1 MVSLGLGILAGVA
14 IMVFMVL
21 GIYRAL
27 LAYGPANGQPDLL
40 VFSALLGSG
49 AFMFVTAIPLALSL
63 LYYSSDLAMLF
74 AMPLRPRSI
83 VTAKSFL
90 LYLYCIPVHL
100 VLFVP
105 ALWLQVSAAGL
116 PPAAALGSLL
126 ALFVYPLLPISLA
139 VLAAL
144 ALMKTVNLS
153 RYRTTLETI
162 GMGLGVVLVVA
173 FPVAFSRS
181 ALATLA
187 GVAPLAGFFGLFS
200 GMRHALPPL
209 GWAAAA
215 MLPGAGPW
223 VIILSAVTPAAL
235 AAAATAAAAA
245 GFAGD
250 VMEHRDSARFGRNGA
265 WRPAGAAR
273 GVVRTLLSREWA
285 ILTSSSTF
293 IFEAAGELL
302 VLPLL
307 LAVYGLVI
315 PRQYLLP
322 ALAAINGMPFL
333 PLVLT
338 GVIGLMTGLTT
349 VSATSISRE
358 GRRFGISLTV
368 PIAGR
373 TQVSVKL
380 LLHLLL
386 FGPAY
391 VLDCAIMWWL
401 FRYPLVSL
409 VFMLPAG
416 FALQVLSF
424 CVGIFFDLKRPILNW
439 THPQQ
444 AMKNNMNVLMG
455 IGGSAGVVGIAA
467 ALCALLVL
475 AGVDTLLVGCAAA
488 MVLAGAAALLLPRLL
503 AFADRQYSGGLEL
516 GG

>member
-1 MVSLGLGILAGVA
+1 MKTLPLVRATLRGTTWLSAEGLRDLVRRGRLWMVSLAGLGILAGVA
-14 IMVFMVL
+14 IVVFMVL

-126 ALFVYPLLPISLA
+126 ALFAYPLLPISLA

-162 GMGLGVVLVVA
+162 GMGLGIVLVVA

-181 ALATLA
+181 ALAALA
-187 GVAPLAGFFGLFS
+187 GAAPLAGFFGFFS

-223 VIILSAVTPAAL
+223 VIILAAVTPAAL
-235 AAAATAAAAA
+235 AVAATAAASA

-250 VMEHRDSARFGRNGA
+250 VMERRDSARSVRRGA
-265 WRPAGAAR
+265 WRPTGAAR
-273 GVVRTLLSREWA
+273 GVARTLLGREWA
-285 ILTSSSTF
+285 VLTSSSTF
-293 IFEAAGELL
+293 IFEAAG
-302 VLPLL
+302 
-307 LAVYGLVI
+307 
-315 PRQYLLP
+315 
-322 ALAAINGMPFL
+322 
-333 PLVLT
+333 
-338 GVIGLMTGLTT
+338 
-349 VSATSISRE
+349 
-358 GRRFGISLTV
+358 
-368 PIAGR
+368 
-373 TQVSVKL
+373 
-380 LLHLLL
+380 
-386 FGPAY
+386 
-391 VLDCAIMWWL
+391 
-401 FRYPLVSL
+401 
-409 VFMLPAG
+409 
-416 FALQVLSF
+416 
-424 CVGIFFDLKRPILNW
+424 
-439 THPQQ
+439 
-444 AMKNNMNVLMG
+444 
-455 IGGSAGVVGIAA
+455 
-467 ALCALLVL
+467 
-475 AGVDTLLVGCAAA
+475 
-488 MVLAGAAALLLPRLL
+488 
-503 AFADRQYSGGLEL
+503 
-516 GG
+516 